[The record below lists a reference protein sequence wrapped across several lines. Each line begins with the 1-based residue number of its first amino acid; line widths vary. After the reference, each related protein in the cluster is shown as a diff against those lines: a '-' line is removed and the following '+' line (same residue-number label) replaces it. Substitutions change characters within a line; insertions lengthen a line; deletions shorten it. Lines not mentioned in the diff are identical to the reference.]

1 MKLLI
6 ATSNAGKTRE
16 MSRIL
21 KGLPIETLNLK
32 AFPDIVPARETGKS
46 FAANARIKAKTYHSQ
61 TGLFT
66 LAEDSGLQVDCLNG
80 DPGYRSARF
89 AGTDA
94 SDDEN
99 LKELLRRLKG
109 VKAAE
114 RSARFVSVMALT
126 NGKKIWIATGKCHGR
141 IALRPSGNSGFGY
154 DPVFIPDGYNT
165 TFARLGT
172 KIKNKISH
180 RAEALGKSRR
190 ILERLLAERSE

>member
-21 KGLPIETLNLK
+21 KGLPIETVDLRE
-32 AFPDIVPARETGKS
+32 FTDIVPARETGKS
-46 FAANARIKAKTYHSQ
+46 FAANARIKVKTYYRQ

-66 LAEDSGLQVDCLNG
+66 LAEDSGLQVDYLDG
-80 DPGYRSARF
+80 EPGYRSARF

-99 LKELLRRLKG
+99 LRELLRRLTG
-109 VKAAE
+109 VRAAE
-114 RSARFVSVMALT
+114 RTARFVSVMALT
-126 NGKKIWIATGKCHGR
+126 NGQKVWIASGQCHGR
-141 IALRPSGNSGFGY
+141 IALRPSGKSGFGY

-165 TFARLGT
+165 TFARLGA
-172 KIKNKISH
+172 KIKNEISH
-180 RAEALGKSRR
+180 RAEALGKTRH
-190 ILERLLAERSE
+190 ILERLLAENSG